1 MKIWVWHI
9 GLNDGLQKDG
19 LYMRMYDIIE
29 KKRDC
34 GRLSDE
40 EIAFFINGVTN
51 GDIPDYQTSALL
63 MAICLNGLDKNE
75 TFSLTRHMAESG
87 KMVDL
92 SALGGIACD
101 KHSTGGV
108 GDKTTL
114 ITAPVMAACGVKVAK
129 MSGRGLGHTGGTIDK
144 LESIPGFKTDYTESQ
159 FIELVRRNGLAVIS
173 ASKGI
178 DPADKKLYAL
188 RDVTAT
194 VNSVPLIASSV
205 MSKKL
210 AAGSGAIVLDVKVGS
225 GAFMKDVQS
234 AEQLAGLMVSIGKSA
249 GRRMCAVLSSMDA
262 PLGRNIGN
270 SLEVEESLQV
280 LRGGGSEDLKEVSL
294 TLAAEGIAL
303 SLGMPPEKA
312 RKLAEDSLL
321 SGSAERMFLN
331 MVSAQNGD
339 IKRLPK
345 AQKSFDVVLGA
356 EGYIT
361 RMDAEKI
368 GIAAI
373 CLGAGR
379 NDKEDKID
387 YSAGIVLNKKTG
399 DFVKKGDV
407 AAVFYSDSDT
417 KFAEAEAMFKGAVI
431 IGDKPQKAPLILKT
445 IR

>member
-1 MKIWVWHI
+1 
-9 GLNDGLQKDG
+9 
-19 LYMRMYDIIE
+19 MRMYDIIE

-63 MAICLNGLDKNE
+63 MAICLNGMDKNE

-114 ITAPVMAACGVKVAK
+114 ITAPVMAACGVRVAK

-225 GAFMKDVQS
+225 GAFMKDLES

-321 SGSAERMFLN
+321 SGSA
-331 MVSAQNGD
+331 
-339 IKRLPK
+339 PK
-345 AQKSFDVVLGA
+345 AKKSFDVVLGA